1 MALLEFKNLNFR
13 YAGSDRDVLA
23 GINLSI
29 DDGEIVLIAGAS
41 GSGKTTLLK
50 HMISSMTPCG
60 QRTGEMNIADGLFA
74 GYVGQNPDDQIVTD
88 KVWHELAFGLENMGL
103 PSDEIR
109 RRSAET
115 ASYFGISG
123 WYHRETGKLSGGQ
136 KQILNL
142 AAVMAMKPDVL
153 VLDEPTSQ
161 LDPIAAEHFLDTVFK
176 LNRELG
182 ITVVMSEHYT
192 EHIFAGADKVVM
204 MCEGKI
210 VQAGTPKNVAE
221 RLWNGESSLWLP
233 AAAQIAL
240 NMYSD
245 REPQFIPFTIR
256 DGRRWIKEWI
266 KGRLVDKE
274 TEVSEGN
281 TNNGG
286 NEGSSCGVV
295 SSSVSNG
302 SIGGRKNMPEVT
314 AFPTVVVKNVIFRYS
329 RYDENVLENLSFEA
343 YRGEIL
349 ALLGGNGSGKTT
361 LLKLIA
367 GVRKCVGGSI
377 KCTGRTALLAQ
388 NPIAMFTEISVEE
401 ELAEIMTD
409 KSNTW
414 AKALSREEK
423 LAKIDEMLDYMGLQN
438 VRTNNPLDISGGQ
451 QQKLALAKALLL
463 KPDILMLDE
472 PTKGIDPIFK
482 KELGALLGKLA
493 ADGKTIILVSHDLEF
508 CGEYS
513 NRCGLLFDGQ
523 LVSLSDTKQF
533 FTGNSYYTTMAGR
546 LTEGILE
553 GCVTCY
559 DVVDKLKRT
568 V

>member
-1 MALLEFKNLNFR
+1 MALLEFKNLDFR
-13 YAGSDRDVLA
+13 YAGSETNVLA
-23 GINLSI
+23 NINLSI
-29 DDGEIVLIAGAS
+29 EDGEIVLITGAS

-50 HMISSMTPCG
+50 HMVSSMMPCG
-60 QRTGEMNIADGLFA
+60 QRKGEINIADGLFV

-88 KVWHELAFGLENMGL
+88 KVWHELAFGLENMGM

-115 ASYFGISG
+115 AAYFGISG
-123 WYHRETGKLSGGQ
+123 WYHRETDKLSGGQ

-142 AAVMAMKPDVL
+142 AAVMAMKPAVL

-161 LDPIAAEHFLDTVFK
+161 LDPIAAGHFLDTVFK

-182 ITVVMSEHYT
+182 ITVVMSEHCT
-192 EHIFAGADKVVM
+192 EYIFSRADKVVM
-204 MCEGKI
+204 LQEGRILQSGK
-210 VQAGTPKNVAE
+210 PENVAK
-221 RLWNGESSLWLP
+221 RLSDKESRLWLP

-240 NMYSD
+240 DMCV
-245 REPQFIPFTIR
+245 EAAHQFIPFTIR
-256 DGRRWIKEWI
+256 DGRRWIKERI
-266 KGRLVDKE
+266 KKPNGAAV
-274 TEVSEGN
+274 
-281 TNNGG
+281 NNG
-286 NEGSSCGVV
+286 SSENVLEA
-295 SSSVSNG
+295 
-302 SIGGRKNMPEVT
+302 K
-314 AFPTVVVKNVIFRYS
+314 AFTTVVAKNVTFRYS
-329 RYDENVLENLSFEA
+329 RYDENVLDNLSFEA

-377 KCTGRTALLAQ
+377 KCTGRTVMLAQ

-401 ELAEIMTD
+401 ELAEIVTD
-409 KSNTW
+409 KNNTW
-414 AKALSREEK
+414 AKDLSREEK
-423 LAKIDEMLDYMGLQN
+423 LAKIEEMLDYMELQS

-463 KPDILMLDE
+463 RPDILMLDE
-472 PTKGIDPIFK
+472 PTKGIDPVFK
-482 KELGALLGKLA
+482 KELGGLLKRLA
-493 ADGKTIILVSHDLEF
+493 SEGKTIILVSHDLEF
-508 CGEYS
+508 CGQYA

-533 FTGNSYYTTMAGR
+533 FTGNSYYTTAAGR

-553 GCVTCY
+553 GCVTCD
-559 DVVDKLKRT
+559 DVVELLH
-568 V
+568 VAGAPI